1 MVPSANQLVM
11 TIRNRASKQ
20 SVRLSVLGDWMPS
33 NISQLIEAMVSFQT
47 PLSPDPTRPIVSE
60 FENLSKKRK
69 WEKTGTEEVF
79 KLQSK
84 AKSTKSIFDI
94 ELQLETPLPLE
105 WQRCLDIQ
113 SGQIHFYNTR
123 THKRTSRDPRASPE
137 PPSPGP
143 MSLELELNLPCDS
156 LGGTALM
163 TIWESGIQAVPPT
176 IQRNPY
182 RRRIQGGSMLSI
194 VSSPTCPNCKFM
206 HPPDQTPPNLFKRRR
221 GEMGDGRWDINSTFI
236 WCMQEAAD

>member
-1 MVPSANQLVM
+1 
-11 TIRNRASKQ
+11 
-20 SVRLSVLGDWMPS
+20 
-33 NISQLIEAMVSFQT
+33 MVSFQT

-156 LGGTALM
+156 LRRNRPDDNMGK
-163 TIWESGIQAVPPT
+163 WNSGSPPT

-182 RRRIQGGSMLSI
+182 RRRIQGG
-194 VSSPTCPNCKFM
+194 
-206 HPPDQTPPNLFKRRR
+206 
-221 GEMGDGRWDINSTFI
+221 
-236 WCMQEAAD
+236 

>member
-1 MVPSANQLVM
+1 MGHLNSSFINARLDFCLPLIILLSLSASLSAYIITETFSPFHLTLTGCPSVC
-11 TIRNRASKQ
+11 
-20 SVRLSVLGDWMPS
+20 G
-33 NISQLIEAMVSFQT
+33 SQLIEAMVSFQT

-113 SGQIHFYNTR
+113 VHLRY
-123 THKRTSRDPRASPE
+123 
-137 PPSPGP
+137 
-143 MSLELELNLPCDS
+143 
-156 LGGTALM
+156 
-163 TIWESGIQAVPPT
+163 
-176 IQRNPY
+176 
-182 RRRIQGGSMLSI
+182 I
-194 VSSPTCPNCKFM
+194 VFM
-206 HPPDQTPPNLFKRRR
+206 
-221 GEMGDGRWDINSTFI
+221 
-236 WCMQEAAD
+236 

>member
-1 MVPSANQLVM
+1 
-11 TIRNRASKQ
+11 
-20 SVRLSVLGDWMPS
+20 
-33 NISQLIEAMVSFQT
+33 MVSFQT
-47 PLSPDPTRPIVSE
+47 PLSPDPTKPTVPE

-69 WEKTGTEEVF
+69 WEKTGIEEVF

-137 PPSPGP
+137 PLSPGP

-156 LGGTALM
+156 LRRNRPDDNMGKWNSGSPSHNSKESLQKKNPGGVACSPSWLAFEGDNQEM
-163 TIWESGIQAVPPT
+163 VAAVCK
-176 IQRNPY
+176 RCH
-182 RRRIQGGSMLSI
+182 ML
-194 VSSPTCPNCKFM
+194 VMLCKSSPACPNCKFM
-206 HPPDQTPPNLFKRRR
+206 HSPDQTPPNLFKRRF
-221 GEMGDGRWDINSTFI
+221 SLL
-236 WCMQEAAD
+236 C